1 MQPFVMLAIAVAL
14 IAGCNSAA
22 RPIEQGAAVVQ
33 QTPVAQPPTP
43 EQEKQKR
50 RQAFLDALRPVT
62 LSNCSFKR
70 FGSRN
75 DGGYV
80 MCENML
86 RDVES
91 GYSYGIGG
99 NDDWGCEVSK
109 TYNIPMHQYDCF
121 KPPRLACAGGRFVP
135 HNECVGP
142 RKETIESRIFDTI
155 TNQIEANGDSGKRLI
170 VKMDVEGAEWQ
181 SLLATPDEVLA
192 RIDQLPMELH
202 GVDDVPLLQVL
213 EKLKRNF
220 HLVHLHFNNW
230 ACDAA
235 LAPFPGHA
243 YQVLF
248 VNKRVGVVG
257 TPKPGTLPATAFD
270 APDNPRG
277 KDCQVPATE
286 TPKHGGGGEVP
297 VAVPE

>member
-1 MQPFVMLAIAVAL
+1 MQHFATLLTAIIF
-14 IAGCNSAA
+14 IACQAA
-22 RPIEQGAAVVQ
+22 PRPVQ
-33 QTPVAQPPTP
+33 QQSP
-43 EQEKQKR
+43 EVRAAIEVKERQKA
-50 RQAFLDALRPVT
+50 RQAWLDELRPVT

-70 FGSRN
+70 FGSKN

-80 MCENML
+80 MCENL
-86 RDVES
+86 LSEVTS

-99 NDDWGCEVSK
+99 NDDWGCEVSR
-109 TYNIPMHQYDCF
+109 TYKIPMHQYDCF
-121 KPPRLACAGGRFVP
+121 NPPALKCEGGRFVP

-142 RKETIESRIFDTI
+142 RAETVQSRFFDTI
-155 TNQIEANGDSGKRLI
+155 SNQITKNGDSGKRLI

-202 GVDDVPLLQVL
+202 GVDDVPLLRVL

-220 HLVHLHFNNW
+220 YLVHLHFNNW
-230 ACDAA
+230 ACKPE
-235 LAPFPGHA
+235 LAPFPGFA

-248 VNKRVGVVG
+248 VNKRVGVLG
-257 TPKPGTLPATAFD
+257 TPKPGTLPASAFD
-270 APDNPRG
+270 APDNPKG

-286 TPKHGGGGEVP
+286 ARNHGGGGAAA
-297 VAVPE
+297 VAEPK